1 MSAKTMLIRHW
12 RKIYSSLVAFLLLSC
27 LSLNAQQ
34 LTGIA
39 TQWTDSFAEWII
51 YTAVEGEEGLLRLRW
66 NTRGD
71 WTQWEYR
78 IGEYT
83 GQIRAKWPNRLDEW
97 ETRGDNL
104 IVDARGIWRDDPR
117 EWRIN
122 SPAGHQYKWRSR
134 YGNTFEEWV
143 VDTERYGFFE
153 MYTAFEGDP
162 REWIIVDEM
171 DASLAEKMTLIFLT
185 IINSTPQQ

>member
-1 MSAKTMLIRHW
+1 MLLQNI
-12 RKIYSSLVAFLLLSC
+12 KKFLFGLVVCLPLLSF
-27 LSLNAQQ
+27 SLQAQQ

-39 TQWTDSFAEWII
+39 TQWNDSFAEWII
-51 YTAVEGEEGLLRLRW
+51 YTDIEGEEGELRLRW
-66 NTRGD
+66 NTRND

-83 GQIRAKWPNRLDEW
+83 GQIRTKWPNRIDEW
-97 ETRGDNL
+97 ETRGENL
-104 IVDARGIWRDDPR
+104 IVDARAVWRNDPR

-122 SPAGHQYKWRSR
+122 SPEGHQYKWRSR
-134 YGNTFEEWV
+134 YGNTFDEWV

-162 REWIIVDEM
+162 REWIIVDELE
-171 DASLAEKMTLIFLT
+171 ASLPEKMMLIFIT
-185 IINSTPQQ
+185 IINNSMPKQ